1 MATAAAT
8 PSKLA
13 DIIKYRRQQ
22 GGGVAGSLAGGIKEK
37 FKEKFDPRQIFNQQG
52 ILTALFP
59 GLKAFK
65 ATTGPKQ
72 ELKDKVAPSISFDEI
87 VPVLNKININ
97 TRILSKNM
105 MVLPAM
111 HRDINVMRQNI
122 GKLVKLRGASAT
134 TKADMYFMKAKER
147 ESLYE
152 EQYKRVPTKPTKIPD
167 AGTESKDEEGPGL
180 ISKVLGGIVG
190 AISSL
195 GNAILSVFTTLGS
208 ILKGLFFGLIVPVVT
223 AVLSALGSVLGTLI
237 LEFIKGLGIFSSL
250 GKFLRFL
257 VTRILPRLFWPL
269 AIAAAAYYINDKF
282 NIFGGLYESMAEG
295 RIQDAV
301 DTLPMPNIKVGEEVS
316 PGQFATKEILA
327 RPGKPRDFKNVSAL
341 NDSGPEKMYNPT
353 VAKEVRDGKKQ
364 AYNLVFPGLTGQR
377 SRLSLPLTENEALD
391 FGRKYATLNSTLQQL
406 DALRKKKKE
415 SKSPADERKYQKD
428 IDDKNF
434 VLAELLEYI
443 RKKYKDVVQNSFHPE
458 ILNNTRGLSS
468 IGTAFGG
475 VKGLIDDMER
485 LIQNPELQASSLI
498 IPKEFQEAF
507 DFGTFDEESLN
518 RAGAAAAEKVAPKL
532 KENVEGAL
540 SNIRVD
546 PNQFTPQ
553 LTPSGDKDGSGTQIQ
568 QKTGEVKDNK
578 QGALTPQTDTKV
590 SSLSSQQQ
598 TSSVSH
604 VGETASPWN
613 VDLIENLLTGGRNVM
628 VG

>member
-87 VPVLNKININ
+87 VPVLNKINVN

-152 EQYKRVPTKPTKIPD
+152 EQFKKVSTKPTMIPTGGKENAQD
-167 AGTESKDEEGPGL
+167 ESPGL
-180 ISKVLGGIVG
+180 VSQVLSGIIG

-195 GNAILSVFTTLGS
+195 GSAILKVFTTLGS
-208 ILKGLFFGLIVPVVT
+208 IVKGLLVQLGQAIFRVLIT
-223 AVLSALGSVLGTLI
+223 TIGGFLAKSIADFIKNLGLSALIFKVVRLVLGRVL
-237 LEFIKGLGIFSSL
+237 
-250 GKFLRFL
+250 
-257 VTRILPRLFWPL
+257 WPA
-269 AIAAAAYYINDKF
+269 AIAAAAYVAGEYIKENPFDF
-282 NIFGGLYESMAEG
+282 IDESNVGLSAN
-295 RIQDAV
+295 
-301 DTLPMPNIKVGEEVS
+301 TLPMPDMAAGQELALGATTVKPIKGWQGRPSKLENPDLYKPQIAEELK
-316 PGQFATKEILA
+316 T
-327 RPGKPRDFKNVSAL
+327 
-341 NDSGPEKMYNPT
+341 
-353 VAKEVRDGKKQ
+353 GKKKL
-364 AYNLVFPGLTGQR
+364 YMLFFPGLIQR
-377 SRLSLPLTENEALD
+377 ANIPLSEGEAQDLAK
-391 FGRKYATLNSTLQQL
+391 KYTALLSAKKQR
-406 DALRKKKKE
+406 DALSKE
-415 SKSPADERKYQKD
+415 SKPDPIKISNADAHIGELTANIRNIYRNSYVNSLKP
-428 IDDKNF
+428 
-434 VLAELLEYI
+434 ELL
-443 RKKYKDVVQNSFHPE
+443 
-458 ILNNTRGLSS
+458 NN
-468 IGTAFGG
+468 
-475 VKGLIDDMER
+475 
-485 LIQNPELQASSLI
+485 
-498 IPKEFQEAF
+498 
-507 DFGTFDEESLN
+507 
-518 RAGAAAAEKVAPKL
+518 
-532 KENVEGAL
+532 ENVSKFVDMMDRKIKYPEMGPIESRIAKKVDSTMDSISQGDL
-540 SNIRVD
+540 GQFTPDLEAAGKRLEEELGKIKID

-553 LTPSGDKDGSGTQIQ
+553 LTPSGGKDNSGTQIQ

-578 QGALTPQTDTKV
+578 QGALNPQTDTKV

-604 VGETASPWN
+604 IGETASPWN

>member
-13 DIIKYRRQQ
+13 DIIKYRRKQ

-37 FKEKFDPRQIFNQQG
+37 LKEKFDPRQMFNQQG

-65 ATTGPKQ
+65 ATTAPKQ
-72 ELKDKVAPSISFDEI
+72 ELKDKITPSISFDEI
-87 VPVLNKININ
+87 VPVLNKIDAN

-152 EQYKRVPTKPTKIPD
+152 EQYKRVSTKPTIIPPEGKET
-167 AGTESKDEEGPGL
+167 AQGESPGL
-180 ISKVLGGIVG
+180 VSQVLSGIIG

-195 GNAILSVFTTLGS
+195 GSAILKVFTTLGS
-208 ILKGLFFGLIVPVVT
+208 IVKGLLVQLGQAIFRVLIT
-223 AVLSALGSVLGTLI
+223 TIGGFLAKSITEFIKNLGLSALIFKVVRLVLGRVL
-237 LEFIKGLGIFSSL
+237 
-250 GKFLRFL
+250 
-257 VTRILPRLFWPL
+257 WPA
-269 AIAAAAYYINDKF
+269 AIAAAAYVAGEYIKENPFDF
-282 NIFGGLYESMAEG
+282 IDESNVGLSAN
-295 RIQDAV
+295 
-301 DTLPMPNIKVGEEVS
+301 TLPMPDIAAGEEVAL
-316 PGQFATKEILA
+316 GATAAKPIKGWQG
-327 RPGKPRDFKNVSAL
+327 RPSKVENTDLYKPQ
-341 NDSGPEKMYNPT
+341 
-353 VAKEVRDGKKQ
+353 VAEELKTGKKKL
-364 AYNLVFPGLTGQR
+364 YRLFFPGLIQR
-377 SRLSLPLTENEALD
+377 ANIPLSDAEAQDLAK
-391 FGRKYATLNSTLQQL
+391 KYTALLSAKKQK
-406 DALRKKKKE
+406 DALVKE
-415 SKSPADERKYQKD
+415 SKPDPIKISNADAHIGELTANIRNIYRNSYVNSLRPELLSNED
-428 IDDKNF
+428 LKNF
-434 VLAELLEYI
+434 VDMMDRKIKYPEMGPIESRIATKVDSTMESISQGNFGQFTPDLEAAGKKLEEELGKI
-443 RKKYKDVVQNSFHPE
+443 K
-458 ILNNTRGLSS
+458 I
-468 IGTAFGG
+468 
-475 VKGLIDDMER
+475 
-485 LIQNPELQASSLI
+485 
-498 IPKEFQEAF
+498 
-507 DFGTFDEESLN
+507 
-518 RAGAAAAEKVAPKL
+518 
-532 KENVEGAL
+532 
-540 SNIRVD
+540 D

-553 LTPSGDKDGSGTQIQ
+553 LTPSGGRDNSGTQIQ